1 MVLFQKIIRS
11 FLVFVFPLSII
22 NLCNKYENFTVS
34 LILTD
39 TSRGVVVFLTSA
51 AFNLKISAL
60 EPSPTVTSNL
70 DVTATPASGTAVAW
84 SKRPEARW
92 TLCKWAKKYYAS
104 SEVEAIGICNFS
116 YFCGCITRC
125 GDQWLLSRRF
135 WNSSRLVITPEPAAK
150 KFQLNKMLPIQFLQ
164 QSLKEFAFNKLVFLG
179 WYIQGYISHNIT

>member
-51 AFNLKISAL
+51 AFNLKISVL

-70 DVTATPASGTAVAW
+70 DVTATPASGTA
-84 SKRPEARW
+84 ARTANV
-92 TLCKWAKKYYAS
+92 TLSPS
-104 SEVEAIGICNFS
+104 S
-116 YFCGCITRC
+116 T
-125 GDQWLLSRRF
+125 
-135 WNSSRLVITPEPAAK
+135 
-150 KFQLNKMLPIQFLQ
+150 
-164 QSLKEFAFNKLVFLG
+164 LVFA
-179 WYIQGYISHNIT
+179 QSSVSQTEVSGYHFS